1 MSNANRLE
9 DQISGRQDNS
19 LMFPGGGTPAG
30 DGRSTGSGCSPS
42 SQNISGPKLLLSEAH
57 VLSWDQEVVEG
68 LGGRG
73 GSLGEICS
81 A

>member
-1 MSNANRLE
+1 
-9 DQISGRQDNS
+9 
-19 LMFPGGGTPAG
+19 MFEGGGTPV
-30 DGRSTGSGCSPS
+30 GCSLS
-42 SQNISGPKLLLSEAH
+42 SQNISGPTLLLSEAH

-68 LGGRG
+68 LGGQG